1 MNTKNVLLAEEFTAH
16 LKLDHSNKKSFES
29 IRVVNEKNY
38 RIVTLKNSRG
48 AIYSFASDFELN
60 PDGSQTYHNLMKE
73 VFKIEYTFEK

>member
-48 AIYSFASDFELN
+48 AIYSFASDFELSL
-60 PDGSQTYHNLMKE
+60 PFPSCGFHFVLR
-73 VFKIEYTFEK
+73 FPI